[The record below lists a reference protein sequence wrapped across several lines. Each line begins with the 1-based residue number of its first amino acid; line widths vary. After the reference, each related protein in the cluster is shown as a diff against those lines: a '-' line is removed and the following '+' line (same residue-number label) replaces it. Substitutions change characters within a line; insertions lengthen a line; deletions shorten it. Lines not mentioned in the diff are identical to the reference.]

1 MRNSWLIVG
10 LVVSVALNVF
20 LIGAGA
26 GVIALGRTM
35 ARENPAA
42 QPAGA
47 LMVATAGLPQPDRR
61 AFRQMLRDEG
71 AQVRAD
77 ALRSRAIRIDAWNG
91 VTDAKPDAAAIKA
104 KLAES
109 RQVDI
114 GVRTKVEDRIVD
126 YVLAQAPADRAA
138 FAAGMRRVLTP
149 PAKTAQTPAP
159 AATNAANP

>member
-47 LMVATAGLPQPDRR
+47 LVIATAGLPQPDRR
-61 AFRQMLRDEG
+61 AFRQMLRDTG
-71 AQVRAD
+71 ASVRPD
-77 ALRSRAIRIDAWNG
+77 SLRSRAMRRDAWSSI
-91 VTDAKPDAAAIKA
+91 TDPQPDAAAIKA

-109 RQVDI
+109 RQIDI
-114 GVRTKVEDRIVD
+114 GVRTKVEDKIVD
-126 YVLAQAPADRAA
+126 YVLAQPPADRAA
-138 FAAGMRRVLTP
+138 FAAGMRRVLAP
-149 PAKTAQTPAP
+149 PQAAAAPPAP
-159 AATNAANP
+159 AANTAKP